1 MSEPNWLNVL
11 PNSSVEAFLF
21 PGCSGPEYY
30 SWIPASCVTPN
41 NTACYT
47 YSTPNGAQKMYSVK
61 VDIPGGALFMYRDST
76 TCDEPYT
83 YDSPDLGGGCY
94 QSSDG
99 WMSWR
104 VFLTPPTLLSS
115 VPSSSIPTNGS
126 STLPSANTSEENS
139 SHTSAHLNFS
149 ELTSGSTG
157 SGSGSAVVIGVLV
170 GLLACAV
177 ICTLAL
183 GFWTFKL
190 RKSKKIDN
198 ERLKEQEE
206 LGGRLRES

>member
-1 MSEPNWLNVL
+1 
-11 PNSSVEAFLF
+11 
-21 PGCSGPEYY
+21 
-30 SWIPASCVTPN
+30 
-41 NTACYT
+41 
-47 YSTPNGAQKMYSVK
+47 MYSVK

-76 TCDEPYT
+76 ACDEPYT

-104 VFLTPPTLLSS
+104 VFLAPPTLLSS
-115 VPSSSIPTNGS
+115 VPSTSIPTNGS
-126 STLPSANTSEENS
+126 STLPSANTSEGNS
-139 SHTSAHLNFS
+139 SQTSAHLNFS

-157 SGSGSAVVIGVLV
+157 SGSGSAVVIGVIV

-177 ICTLAL
+177 ICALAL

-190 RKSKKIDN
+190 RKSKKIYHV
-198 ERLKEQEE
+198 ERLREQEE
-206 LGGRLRES
+206 FGGRLRQS